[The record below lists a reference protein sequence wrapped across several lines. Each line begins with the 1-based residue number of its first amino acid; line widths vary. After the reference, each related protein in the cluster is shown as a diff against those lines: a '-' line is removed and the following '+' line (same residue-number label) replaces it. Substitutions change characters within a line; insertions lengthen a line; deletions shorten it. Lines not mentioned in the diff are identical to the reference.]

1 MLTINWKQV
10 YEFNLNDNKQWI
22 LILYDISQNHYVG
35 VPVYNEEKENSIH
48 LKSINKYAVLD
59 EITDYNRSNIKRCVY
74 IKGKPIKITNK
85 EFDDILLRSK
95 ISFLNYVKDNTN
107 NDPDG
112 ISYNKWCK
120 DKLELINKNG
130 DDTTNLKV
138 GAIYWVDLG
147 YNIGSE
153 LRKLRPAI
161 LWRSASN
168 KKMWT
173 AIPLTSKHKDDKYYL
188 NEKDGKLSKGLCQ
201 VKDDNYY
208 FHYDL
213 LDEKLGTARL
223 ENLINISS
231 NRIREPYYINN
242 KIATIT
248 KIDNDAILKI
258 IKKYYAFEEIK
269 ETNGTIKKH
278 NTIYKSKENREKVL
292 T

>member
-1 MLTINWKQV
+1 MLTINWKQI

-35 VPVYNEEKENSIH
+35 VPVYNEKKENSGY
-48 LKSINKYAVLD
+48 LKSINKYVVLD

-85 EFDDILLRSK
+85 EFDDILLKSK

-130 DDTTNLKV
+130 GDTTSLKV

-173 AIPLTSKHKDDKYYL
+173 AIPLTSKHKDD
-188 NEKDGKLSKGLCQ
+188 
-201 VKDDNYY
+201 NYY

-248 KIDNDAILKI
+248 KKDNDAILKI

-269 ETNGTIKKH
+269 ETNRTIRKQ
-278 NTIYKSKENREKVL
+278 NTIYNKSKEKREKVL